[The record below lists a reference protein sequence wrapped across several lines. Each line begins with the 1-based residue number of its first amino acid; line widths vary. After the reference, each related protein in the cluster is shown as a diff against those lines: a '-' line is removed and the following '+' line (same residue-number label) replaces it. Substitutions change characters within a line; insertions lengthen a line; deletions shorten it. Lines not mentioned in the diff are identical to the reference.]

1 MLMLVLTY
9 KLTYN
14 PMELVTYRRAVIF
27 FMEFVVPENIY
38 SLPTEGKGSSE
49 GRGVQ
54 NRQFPKGRG
63 VAFPSLFSGV
73 PKQELLFSLMI

>member
-1 MLMLVLTY
+1 MLMPVLTC

-14 PMELVTYRRAVIF
+14 PMELVTYSRAVIF
-27 FMEFVVPENIY
+27 FMEFVVPENIH

-54 NRQFPKGRG
+54 SRQFPKGRG

-73 PKQELLFSLMI
+73 PKKELLFSLMI